1 MKIDSSHQITPSL
14 ASRHVPHLI
23 LCQLSVLHQ
32 FAPTSVIQL
41 IPAIARSQPLSLLIV
56 VIVDCQL
63 VYRSGPVL
71 VCSMSP
77 SFVLLSSLQ
86 GIWSI
91 WRWCLHVVASILRVP
106 LLIHHTPSSTDI
118 IHYAIKTCNCLPPTL
133 YKFFCLPLH
142 INCQRGMYI
151 PITPIHPIEYC
162 TLYQ

>member
-14 ASRHVPHLI
+14 ASRHVPHLK

-32 FAPTSVIQL
+32 FAPTWVIQL

-71 VCSMSP
+71 VCAMSP
-77 SFVLLSSLQ
+77 SFVLLSSLE

-91 WRWCLHVVASILRVP
+91 RRWCLHVVASILRVP

-118 IHYAIKTCNCLPPTL
+118 IHYDIKTCNCLPPTL
-133 YKFFCLPLH
+133 YKFFASHFISTAKEGWTFPSR
-142 INCQRGMYI
+142 QYI
-151 PITPIHPIEYC
+151 W
-162 TLYQ
+162 